1 MNVDL
6 KSTTKEV
13 VRLTDTKE
21 LEIEIKRSGITKRE
35 LAKKLGLSEM
45 GLYKKIHNITEF
57 KASEVA
63 ALTEILSI
71 EEKMQDIF
79 FATEVD

>member
-1 MNVDL
+1 MKVDS

-13 VRLTDTKE
+13 VKLIDTKE

-57 KASEVA
+57 KASEIA
-63 ALTEILSI
+63 TMSKILSL
-71 EEKMQDIF
+71 EEKIQEIF
-79 FATEVD
+79 LQQK

>member
-1 MNVDL
+1 MI
-6 KSTTKEV
+6 
-13 VRLTDTKE
+13 DTKE

-57 KASEVA
+57 KASEIA
-63 ALTEILSI
+63 TMSKILSL
-71 EEKMQDIF
+71 EEKIQEIF
-79 FATEVD
+79 LQQK